1 MIHSPTTEFI
11 YILVY
16 LYFFVGGDFMKEGVN
31 LSAEKVKIL
40 QNFHCLGLNS
50 AQKDEKRFPPVYQGP
65 PSEL

>member
-1 MIHSPTTEFI
+1 
-11 YILVY
+11 
-16 LYFFVGGDFMKEGVN
+16 MKEGVN